1 MTIIYVTLYQRDFTT
16 TWTYSVDPVAIADLT
31 KKLGEEYS
39 SAAVQIDYQEV
50 QDASVSVSGYGDLL
64 NAVKLRSTAP
74 GTSQYCLGHII
85 GESRNCDL
93 LEDIRRGISKLAFAP
108 ETIIPDSAH
117 RKVCHNCGCGC

>member
-1 MTIIYVTLYQRDFTT
+1 MTTIYVTLYQRDFTT
-16 TWTYSVDPVAIADLT
+16 TWNYSVDPAAIADLT
-31 KKLGEEYS
+31 KKLGEEYR

-50 QDASVSVSGYGDLL
+50 QDASVTVSGYGDLL

-85 GESRNCDL
+85 GESCNCDL

-108 ETIIPDSAH
+108 ETIVPDSVH

>member
-50 QDASVSVSGYGDLL
+50 QDASVSVRGYGDLL